1 MKNRINKIAL
11 FSIMVMLLAATSC
24 KKSFFSEVNN
34 NPNSPDPNKVAP
46 NVLLPVVQAS
56 LAYTVGGELS
66 RYASLI
72 TQQTTGFSN
81 QAEAYY
87 GYTFTTND
95 FDNVWGNLYTSVLLN
110 NAKIREISDAKGY
123 KLYGGISR
131 VLTAYTLQLIVD
143 NWGAAPYSQALKGDG
158 NSKPSFD
165 GAQGLYDTIQNL
177 LNRAI
182 VLMSDPNPGVI
193 TPGADDFMYGGD
205 AAKWI
210 KFAHALKARIYI
222 HQSKGNATMAN
233 NALAEVALSFG
244 SANDNAIFRFGN
256 SPTTANPVYQFNQ
269 QRFDL
274 DYPFSTLATEL
285 DANSDPRYNVWM
297 DPNYGDENFV
307 GMKPYYGSINSPV
320 EFITYDELLFIK
332 AEATLR
338 SGGGIPTAQTA
349 YQAGISENM
358 KKFTAMNIAKYALD
372 STYSITQDQID
383 DYIAA
388 NGTLPGTVNAAIDQ
402 VAKETFTALYLNPE
416 AWTLWRRTG
425 VPALDATT
433 GIGDP
438 IPRRL
443 LYPQSEISNNGAN
456 TPTSITVFTPKIFW
470 DN

>member
-1 MKNRINKIAL
+1 MKNRINKITL
-11 FSIMVMLLAATSC
+11 FTVAVLLLLTGASC
-24 KKSFFSEVNN
+24 KKSFFSDANK
-34 NPNSPDPNKVAP
+34 NPNAPDPDKVSP
-46 NVLLPVVQAS
+46 NALLPVVEAS

-66 RYASLI
+66 RYASLL
-72 TQQTTGFSN
+72 TQQTSGYSN
-81 QAEAYY
+81 QAAAYY

-95 FDNVWGNLYTSVLLN
+95 FDAVWGNLYTSVLLN
-110 NAKIREISDAKGY
+110 NARIREISDAKGY
-123 KLYGGISR
+123 NLYGGISR

-158 NSKPSFD
+158 NGKPSFD
-165 GAQGLYDTIQNL
+165 TGAGLYDTIQTL

-182 VLMSDPNPGVI
+182 TLMSDPDPGAI
-193 TPGADDFMYGGD
+193 TPGADDFMYGGNAD
-205 AAKWI
+205 KWI

-233 NALAEVALSFG
+233 NALAEIALAFE
-244 SANDNAIFRFGN
+244 SAGDNAIFRFGTT
-256 SPTTANPVYQFNQ
+256 PTTANPVYQFNQ

-274 DYPFSTLATEL
+274 DYASTTLAAAL
-285 DANSDPRYNVWM
+285 DADDDPRYNVWIEP
-297 DPNYGDENFV
+297 DYTDENFV

-338 SGGGIPTAQTA
+338 SGGTIGAAQAA
-349 YQAGISENM
+349 YQAGIRENM
-358 KKFTAMNIAKYALD
+358 TKFTAMNISKYALD
-372 STYSITQDQID
+372 STWSITEDQID

-388 NGTLPGTVNAAIDQ
+388 NGTLPGTTSAAIDQ
-402 VAKETFTALYLNPE
+402 VAKEAFTALYLNPE

-425 VPALDATT
+425 VPELEAVS
-433 GIGDP
+433 GDDV
-438 IPRRL
+438 PRRL

-456 TPTSITVFTPKIFW
+456 TPSVTLFTPKIFW